1 MSQTMMSVS
10 SLNTKIKSLLEAT
23 FMHTMVEG
31 EVASVTY
38 HTSGH
43 LYFSIKDEKS
53 SIKCVMWRSS
63 VAKMKFRIEKGMHIV
78 VEGSVSVYT
87 PRGEYQFQSVRIEP
101 YGQGA
106 LALAYE
112 QLKQKLKDKGYFDA
126 SGKKPIPKHIQKIA
140 LVTAKESAALHDMLK
155 IIQKRWAM
163 VEVSIVDTLVQG
175 EKAGTQIARALQYAD
190 SLGVDVVVVGRG
202 GGSAEDLWA
211 FNEEVVADAI
221 YAMQTPVVSAVG
233 HEVDTM
239 ISDFVA
245 DLRAPTPS
253 AAMEMILPDMHEL
266 LYGLDELQERMK
278 QHFTQIL
285 QTKIAQV
292 EHLKERLYNASPTQ
306 KIKAIE
312 EQFAQQKELFTR
324 TVQYKIQNLQG
335 LLPSIYAHYVQQK
348 EFVLQKKSQSL
359 HTLEEQLKLYNPK
372 LKSKEGWAQISYQD
386 KVRSLKDI
394 EKGEKFILEDEFVRM
409 QVLCLD
415 KIDIKFTS

>member
-1 MSQTMMSVS
+1 
-10 SLNTKIKSLLEAT
+10 
-23 FMHTMVEG
+23 
-31 EVASVTY
+31 
-38 HTSGH
+38 
-43 LYFSIKDEKS
+43 
-53 SIKCVMWRSS
+53 
-63 VAKMKFRIEKGMHIV
+63 
-78 VEGSVSVYT
+78 
-87 PRGEYQFQSVRIEP
+87 
-101 YGQGA
+101 
-106 LALAYE
+106 
-112 QLKQKLKDKGYFDA
+112 
-126 SGKKPIPKHIQKIA
+126 
-140 LVTAKESAALHDMLK
+140 
-155 IIQKRWAM
+155 
-163 VEVSIVDTLVQG
+163 IVDTLVQG

-190 SLGVDVVVVGRG
+190 SLGADVVVVGRG

-221 YAMQTPVVSAVG
+221 YVMQTPVVSAVG

-292 EHLKERLYNASPTQ
+292 EHIKERLYNASPTQ

-372 LKSKEGWAQISYQD
+372 LKSKEGWAEVLVEHKRTALKNLKKDEIFELQDAEVKVEAKVLSVASY
-386 KVRSLKDI
+386 KA
-394 EKGEKFILEDEFVRM
+394 
-409 QVLCLD
+409 
-415 KIDIKFTS
+415 